1 MTTKMDMRLSD
12 ETLDAIFA
20 EWGGLPW
27 TDESVRAVLSM
38 ALVLEIDYE
47 AAWIATPAFCEMM
60 QRDDV
65 RGIVDAALGIGG
77 GE

>member
-12 ETLDAIFA
+12 KTLDTIFA

-27 TDESVRAVLSM
+27 TDDSVRAVLSM
-38 ALVLEIDYE
+38 ALAIEIDYE
-47 AAWIATPAFCEMM
+47 AAYIATPAYYNA

-65 RGIVDAALGIGG
+65 RGIVDAALGIRG